1 MSDSVPSMAK
11 VKISA
16 TVDPA
21 RLERAKELTGVSSV
35 SEVLERGL
43 VALIEDELERI
54 HVEGYARQ
62 PQAGEA
68 VDVVDTGVWADLP
81 WDDEGE

>member
-1 MSDSVPSMAK
+1 MAK

-21 RLERAKELTGVSSV
+21 HLERAKELTGVTSV

-54 HVEGYARQ
+54 HAEGYARV
-62 PQAGEA
+62 PQAGETVRA
-68 VDVVDTGVWADLP
+68 VDAAVWDDLP
-81 WDDEGE
+81 WDDE

>member
-1 MSDSVPSMAK
+1 MPK

-21 RLERAKELTGVSSV
+21 RLQRAKELTGVTNV

-43 VALIEDELERI
+43 AALIEDELERI
-54 HVEGYARQ
+54 HANGYARA
-62 PQAGEA
+62 PQGSETVRAVGAGA
-68 VDVVDTGVWADLP
+68 WADLP
-81 WDDEGE
+81 WDEE

>member
-1 MSDSVPSMAK
+1 MSSMAK

-43 VALIEDELERI
+43 AALIEDELERI
-54 HVEGYARQ
+54 HVDGYARQ
-62 PQAGEA
+62 PQEGETVNA
-68 VDVVDTGVWADLP
+68 VDAVIWADLP
-81 WDDEGE
+81 WDEDDE

>member
-1 MSDSVPSMAK
+1 MAK

-21 RLERAKELTGVSSV
+21 RLQRAKELTGVSSV

-43 VALIEDELERI
+43 AALIEDELERI
-54 HVEGYARQ
+54 HAEGYRRA
-62 PQAGEA
+62 PQADETVMA
-68 VDVVDTGVWADLP
+68 VDAEVWTDLP
-81 WDDEGE
+81 WEEE

>member
-1 MSDSVPSMAK
+1 MVK

-35 SEVLERGL
+35 SEVLDRGL
-43 VALIEDELERI
+43 TALIEDELERI
-54 HVEGYARQ
+54 HAEGYTRQ
-62 PQAGEA
+62 PQASETLNA
-68 VDVVDTGVWADLP
+68 VDVRIWADVP
-81 WDDEGE
+81 WDEEDG

>member
-1 MSDSVPSMAK
+1 VPK

-21 RLERAKELTGVSSV
+21 RLERAKELTGLTSV

-43 VALIEDELERI
+43 AALIEDELERA
-54 HVEGYARQ
+54 HAAGYARA
-62 PQAGEA
+62 PQSGETVDA
-68 VDVVDTGVWADLP
+68 VDPGVWADLP
-81 WDDEGE
+81 WEDEE

>member
-1 MSDSVPSMAK
+1 MAK

-21 RLERAKELTGVSSV
+21 RLERAKELTGVTNV

-43 VALIEDELERI
+43 AALIEDELERT
-54 HVEGYARQ
+54 HADGYARL
-62 PQAGEA
+62 PQAGDAITAIDAA
-68 VDVVDTGVWADLP
+68 V
-81 WDDEGE
+81 WDDLSWDEE

>member
-1 MSDSVPSMAK
+1 MAE

-21 RLERAKELTGVSSV
+21 RLERAKELTGLRGV

-43 VALIEDELERI
+43 TALIEDELERL
-54 HVEGYARQ
+54 HADGYSRL
-62 PQAGEA
+62 PQADETVGS
-68 VDVVDTGVWADLP
+68 VDPEVWSDLP
-81 WDDEGE
+81 WDEE

>member
-1 MSDSVPSMAK
+1 MD
-11 VKISA
+11 
-16 TVDPA
+16 
-21 RLERAKELTGVSSV
+21 RHEGRAGDAPGDAAQRGVVVAPTGVSSV

-43 VALIEDELERI
+43 AALIEHELERI

-62 PQAGEA
+62 PRAGET
-68 VDVVDTGVWADLP
+68 VDVVDAGIWADLP

>member
-1 MSDSVPSMAK
+1 MAK

-21 RLERAKELTGVSSV
+21 RLERAKELTGVTSV
-35 SEVLERGL
+35 SEVLDRGL

-54 HVEGYARQ
+54 HAEGYQRL
-62 PQAGEA
+62 PQSAETVRA
-68 VDVVDTGVWADLP
+68 VDSRVWADLP
-81 WDDEGE
+81 WDEE